1 MFRRLLYRNLK
12 LVYKVTNW
20 NRDRLT
26 PAGTLIL
33 GGMFAAGIFGVD
45 VRQSL
50 AFHIFAILASL
61 LVVAVL
67 FNVSFR
73 GHFQVRR
80 LLPQYATVN
89 RPLRYRIEVN
99 NLANVGQHDLF
110 VIDELDSVFPRY
122 EEFETST
129 DPQDRKRNRFDRV
142 VGYPRLM
149 ALIRRKR
156 GGTIDP
162 VSVEHV
168 RPQHASYIDMI
179 LHPARRGYI
188 EFSKIRVCRSDPL
201 GLIRAMKKFMQRD
214 KLLVLPGT
222 YQVPLIEFEGARKYQ
237 QGDMSLAS
245 SVGDSQEFMSLRD
258 YQPGDP
264 LRAIH
269 WRSYARL
276 GEPVVK
282 EFHDEFF
289 VRHGLV
295 LDTFKGMRS
304 EQVFEEAIS
313 VAASFCL
320 DMPGQDSLLD
330 LMFVAEKTYRVTSGR
345 GLSQAEDILEMLACV
360 QASDESRFNQLA
372 DVVLRHCDE
381 TSGMVFIFMDW
392 DEPRQALVDELI
404 QRGLPVLVYV
414 VLENEGVEIAPGP
427 MAVHA
432 NRLVPLYC
440 GKVQENLM
448 ALSPT
453 AVDR

>member
-26 PAGTLIL
+26 PAGMLIL

-50 AFHIFAILASL
+50 AFHIFAILLSL
-61 LVVAVL
+61 LVVAAL
-67 FNVSFR
+67 FNIAFR
-73 GHFQVRR
+73 ANFQVRR

-89 RPLRYRIEVN
+89 HPLRYRIEVN
-99 NLANVGQHDLF
+99 NLDNVGQHDLF
-110 VIDELDSVFPRY
+110 VIDELGLTFPRY
-122 EEFETST
+122 EEFEKSI
-129 DPQDRKRNRFDRV
+129 DPQDRKRNRFDRI

-156 GGTIDP
+156 GGSIDP
-162 VSVEHV
+162 VGVEHL
-168 RPQHASYIDMI
+168 RPRHTGYVDMVM
-179 LHPARRGYI
+179 HPARRGYI
-188 EFSKIRVCRSDPL
+188 EFSNIRICRSDPM
-201 GLIRAMKKFMQRD
+201 GLVRAMKKFLRRD
-214 KLLVLPGT
+214 KLLVLPKT
-222 YQVPLIEFEGARKYQ
+222 YQVPLIEFEGVRKYQ

-269 WRSYARL
+269 WRSYARV

-295 LDTFKGMRS
+295 LDTFRGVRS

-345 GLSQAEDILEMLACV
+345 GLSQAEGILEMLACV
-360 QASDESRFNQLA
+360 QPSDESRFAQLA
-372 DVVLRHCDE
+372 GVVLRHCDE

-392 DEPRQALVDELI
+392 DEPRKALVDALI

-414 VLENEGVEIAPGP
+414 VLENEDAEITPGP
-427 MAVHA
+427 MAGHA

-440 GKVQENLM
+440 GNVQENLLT
-448 ALSPT
+448 LSP
-453 AVDR
+453 ASLDR